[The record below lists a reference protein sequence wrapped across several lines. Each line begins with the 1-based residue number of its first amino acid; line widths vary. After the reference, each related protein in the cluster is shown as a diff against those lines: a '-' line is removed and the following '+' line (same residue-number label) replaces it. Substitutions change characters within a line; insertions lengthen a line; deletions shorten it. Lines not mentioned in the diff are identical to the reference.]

1 VKFQDITT
9 QENRASKIGIKI
21 TIAKL
26 LEIAYSKNK
35 GLTTKIIRKKGNF
48 KISINGNGKV
58 KLHGSAG
65 VLSFNGGV
73 ALEAIGAKVKFA
85 TIHFSKGEGQT
96 ANYKASFS
104 FAGGVTSLSVTGT
117 LNIEELITSCSGLLC
132 QAARLLKGNS
142 KRNEQRLKEIMEN

>member
-1 VKFQDITT
+1 M
-9 QENRASKIGIKI
+9 ASKIGIKI

-26 LEIAYSKNK
+26 LEIAYTKNK
-35 GLTTKIIRKKGNF
+35 GLTTKIVRKKGKF
-48 KISINGNGKV
+48 KITIDQNGKV

-65 VLSFNGGV
+65 VLAFNGSL

-85 TIHFSKGEGQT
+85 TIHFSKAEGNS

-104 FAGGVTSLSVTGT
+104 FAGDQAAILITGT

-132 QAARLLKGNS
+132 NAAKLLKGNN
-142 KRNEQRLKEIMEN
+142 KRKEKRLKEIMEN